1 MTTIDDVARAA
12 ISGIATNAGL
22 FHAIRWASERYR
34 QLTSRVKMRHLRK
47 VGEIVIPAAVDDGTV
62 TITRGSDVVVGDA
75 TARTAW
81 AALDQVGDGTWYIR
95 VRRVW
100 YVVAGRDPST
110 GDLTL
115 QSIVSED
122 STSDTTYKLVKRY
135 HALAPGLR
143 HIGKFVHMRLQKT
156 LRDDSVLQMD
166 MNHPARWITAGSGPE
181 IVCQG
186 GNSADGRRLV
196 EFYPFSTQE
205 EIIHYVYWP
214 SPIALKSGS
223 VLPEEIDLEALK
235 SGVLVDL
242 YRWEMAR
249 AIREGKVDQ
258 SAVWRNEART
268 QETTWER
275 RIDEMAN
282 ADRGKD
288 DVTFILH
295 TRGTPLT
302 GDLIPPIRTAR
313 EDAWSR
319 IDNWP

>member
-1 MTTIDDVARAA
+1 MTTIDEVARAA

-47 VGEIVIPAAVDDGTV
+47 IGEIVIPAPVDDGTV

-81 AALDQVGDGTWYIR
+81 AAVDQIGDGTWYIR

-100 YVVAGRDPST
+100 YVVVGLDPST
-110 GDLTL
+110 GDLKL
-115 QSIVSED
+115 QSIVAED
-122 STSDTTYKLVKRY
+122 DTSDTTYKLVKRY
-135 HALAPGLR
+135 HPLAQEARQL
-143 HIGKFVHMRLQKT
+143 GKFVHMRLQKP
-156 LRDDSVLQMD
+156 LRDESVLQMD
-166 MNHPARWITAGSGPE
+166 MEHPARWITAGSGPE
-181 IVCQG
+181 VVCQG
-186 GNSADGRRLV
+186 GNSPDGRRLV
-196 EFYPFSTQE
+196 EFYPFSTKE

-214 SPIALKSGS
+214 VPPSMRSGAI
-223 VLPEEIDLEALK
+223 LPAEIDLEALK

-242 YRWEMAR
+242 YRWEMSR
-249 AIREGKVDQ
+249 AMREGKVDQ
-258 SAVWRNEART
+258 ANSWGNEARR
-268 QETTWER
+268 QETTWND
-275 RIDEMAN
+275 RIEEMAN

-295 TRGTPLT
+295 TRGMPLA
-302 GDLIPPIRTAR
+302 GDVIPPIRSAR

-319 IDNWP
+319 LDNWP